1 MTKKKYVLQ
10 LCHGYGM
17 PFTDV
22 ARQYASLFE
31 GTPYHV
37 ITVYLTGL
45 ADDNVDKQTAS
56 DTVLFLEN
64 TSRDLRGLKRKQ
76 IKQIQRLHDQ
86 YDFDFAIAH
95 RYKAIYIL
103 SHLKHLPVIG
113 VHHAF
118 DVYSRFMRRFF
129 IIHQQRHLLLLG
141 VSNAISDDIKKS
153 LPSFPEADKVEQNL
167 VHGCQSQVW
176 IIHKFD
182 ADDNKLYVLI
192 DSDAI
197 IVKGLAAVVL
207 SILNAK
213 TAEEIKSTDV
223 EGLFTKMDLMR
234 HISPTRGN
242 GLRSML
248 ERIRNIADNH

>member
-1 MTKKKYVLQ
+1 MSQ
-10 LCHGYGM
+10 
-17 PFTDV
+17 TDL
-22 ARQYASLFE
+22 SLFKSN
-31 GTPYHV
+31 PYGV
-37 ITVYLTGL
+37 KTTE
-45 ADDNVDKQTAS
+45 AD
-56 DTVLFLEN
+56 VLDAFEFLDDWEERY
-64 TSRDLRGLKRKQ
+64 SYIIDLG
-76 IKQIQRLHDQ
+76 
-86 YDFDFAIAH
+86 
-95 RYKAIYIL
+95 
-103 SHLKHLPVIG
+103 
-113 VHHAF
+113 
-118 DVYSRFMRRFF
+118 
-129 IIHQQRHLLLLG
+129 
-141 VSNAISDDIKKS
+141 KS